1 MTSSREFRPVWPDQQ
16 SSEFADLSLP
26 DIALPA
32 GRKRTASE
40 HGALR
45 LPDLLGEYPAENVA
59 AAPADADAD
68 AASQAFDRGFADGLD
83 QGVAQTYEKIAPA
96 LAALSGLLESLELAR
111 AELTRDFER
120 NLYALA
126 LAVARHLIQREV
138 TLDPTIVSDLV
149 RQAVDLVP
157 HDVTVEVRLNPDD
170 LAALGDRLNHMGAGG
185 RSIHTQWMAD
195 SALDRGS
202 FLLET
207 PLRVVDGRTDD
218 VLRALYDRL
227 RND

>member
-1 MTSSREFRPVWPDQQ
+1 
-16 SSEFADLSLP
+16 
-26 DIALPA
+26 
-32 GRKRTASE
+32 
-40 HGALR
+40 
-45 LPDLLGEYPAENVA
+45 
-59 AAPADADAD
+59 
-68 AASQAFDRGFADGLD
+68 
-83 QGVAQTYEKIAPA
+83 
-96 LAALSGLLESLELAR
+96 
-111 AELTRDFER
+111 
-120 NLYALA
+120 
-126 LAVARHLIQREV
+126 
-138 TLDPTIVSDLV
+138 
-149 RQAVDLVP
+149 
-157 HDVTVEVRLNPDD
+157 VTVEVRLNPDD